1 MALYDRHRPTPSIVI
16 EDVDGRKQT
25 RFSSGDFSSP
35 PPQSPASALMTKP
48 SSSLPN
54 CYVTDFRRK
63 TFTEEPAIVHPGV
76 CAKPSSN
83 SFSLSAINMCTVD
96 AYVSPLSLCQVS
108 NSVIAYFLY
117 FTHHISQQILWF
129 ILFLS

>member
-1 MALYDRHRPTPSIVI
+1 MALYDRPTPSIVI

-35 PPQSPASALMTKP
+35 PLPQSPSSVLLMTKP

-63 TFTEEPAIVHPGV
+63 SFTEEPAIVHPGV

-108 NSVIAYFLY
+108 N
-117 FTHHISQQILWF
+117 T
-129 ILFLS
+129 